1 MSIRLLFKI
10 IVVGDG
16 GVGKSTMIQR
26 LMTGQFIP
34 MKITIGTDLIS
45 HDIPISDTE
54 IAKLQIWDFGGEK
67 RFRFFLPNYCRG
79 AAGCLLCYDLTRF
92 KSLENLDEWY
102 NVVKG
107 NTVDPIFILIG
118 QKHDLA
124 EEKRAVNLS
133 DAEEFQQ
140 KYGIP
145 YFYETSSKSGYN
157 NQLIF
162 RILTK
167 AIIVKRNLSL
177 KDS

>member
-1 MSIRLLFKI
+1 MTTRLLFKI

-26 LMTGQFIP
+26 LTTGQFIP
-34 MKITIGTDLIS
+34 MKITIGTDLITY
-45 HDIPISDTE
+45 DVTISDTE

-79 AAGCLLCYDLTRF
+79 AVGCLLCYDITRF
-92 KSLENLDEWY
+92 NSLENLDEWY
-102 NVVKG
+102 NIVKE
-107 NTVDPIFILIG
+107 NTVDPVIILVG
-118 QKHDLA
+118 QKQDLA
-124 EEKRAVNLS
+124 DEKRVVKVS

-157 NQLIF
+157 NELIF

-167 AIIVKRNLSL
+167 AIIVKQKKVL
-177 KDS
+177 